1 MYKVFIENRP
11 LIITNP
17 ENSLEHLPSI
27 SSMNADEVRRDLAIL
42 LEKGVQVMNED
53 PLNFIDAIFKDHKKI
68 TASGGA
74 VIQDQHLLMIRR
86 LGYWDLP
93 KGKLE
98 MNETPEKGA
107 IREVMEECGV
117 QNLTIISKLPDTFHT
132 YKFRE
137 KKILK
142 KTYWYLMK
150 AEGEQTLQ
158 PQIEEDITEV
168 HWVPMGQVMELAS
181 ESYPSLYEVFH
192 HVLEE
197 FKTWNTI

>member
-11 LIITNP
+11 LIITKP

-27 SSMNADEVRRDLAIL
+27 SSINADEVRRDLAIF
-42 LEKGVQVMNED
+42 LEMGVQVMNEA
-53 PLNFIDAIFKDHKKI
+53 PLNFIDAIFKDHQKI

-74 VIQDQHLLMIRR
+74 VIQDQHLLMIKR

-98 MNETPEKGA
+98 MNETSEKGA
-107 IREVMEECGV
+107 LREVMEECGV
-117 QNLTIISKLPDTFHT
+117 QNLSIVSKLPDTFHT
-132 YKFRE
+132 YQFRE

-142 KTYWYLMK
+142 KTNWYLMR

-168 HWVPMGQVMELAS
+168 RWVPMGQVMELAS
-181 ESYPSLYEVFH
+181 ESYPSLNEVFH